1 MKESGATPHLR
12 YRCSNSPENGVMHA
26 LRFSTSFKHDRIIT
40 QVPKG
45 EFPQFPRC
53 CPLKFVQFATNLLL
67 IHPIHLIHPS
77 SWCASVVLTDVQILK
92 EQGAMHITMILHI
105 NQTRK
110 THNPKFRSENENYPN
125 SFFATPR
132 WAWISLASSTMR
144 TPYGK
149 SPRIHLDSQL
159 RIRSLA

>member
-45 EFPQFPRC
+45 EFPQFSRC
-53 CPLKFVQFATNLLL
+53 CPLKFVQSATNLLL
-67 IHPIHLIHPS
+67 IHLIHLIHPIPQFTP
-77 SWCASVVLTDVQILK
+77 LLDVPQLSLPMFK
-92 EQGAMHITMILHI
+92 LSKNRVPCITMILHI

-132 WAWISLASSTMR
+132 
-144 TPYGK
+144 
-149 SPRIHLDSQL
+149 
-159 RIRSLA
+159 